1 MTGKKGQSM
10 KKAAV
15 QNKTEDQVRELLS
28 RLNQAEKIIEDLRSS
43 EERLQSVL
51 EASPNPIVLYDMDG
65 KVKYLNPAFTK
76 IFGWTFEELKGNK
89 IDFVPEKNMIETLKA
104 IRQLFDI
111 GQIEFETRRFTKK
124 KKILDVE
131 VSCGSFKN
139 SQGELVGT
147 FVILRDITLKKK
159 NEKRIIKLNKDLEK
173 RAGELQSLNTN
184 LREAVDYALEM
195 SRKAEEASQAKSS
208 FLANMSHEI
217 RTPMNGVIGMTNILL
232 DEPGSPETR
241 DGLETIRRSAE
252 TLLTI
257 LNDILDFSKI
267 EAGRLDIEAI
277 DFNLRNMVEETLTL
291 LSMRSHEKGIELTYV
306 FDEEVPSLLTGDPTR
321 VRQILMN
328 LVGNAVKFTDKGGD
342 ISIRINLAEETGKQ
356 VKISFMIKDTGIGM
370 GEEDT
375 EKLFQSFHQVD
386 ASTTRKYGGTGL
398 GLAISKQLCGLMG
411 GDIKVESQA
420 GKGSVFTFTVV
431 FEKQKDA
438 FEKLISPPEELKG
451 KRILIV
457 DDNKLNLEIL
467 ESFLLKWGFFVE
479 ATTDGNH
486 AVQMCNLMA
495 KTNLPFDMIIT
506 DYQMPAMDGAKLGRI
521 IRTNPDTARI
531 KLIMLTSRGLRGEA
545 KKMKEIG
552 FDGYL
557 SKPIRRS
564 QLFDAIILVFSGEK
578 KEKHGGD
585 LITKHG
591 TKDILTSRINILVA
605 EDHPVNQ
612 MVIRRILDR
621 LGFQY
626 HISGDGRKALEELEK
641 NHYDIVLMDVQ
652 MPVMDGYECAACIRS
667 PKSKVL
673 NRDIPIIALTA
684 HAMKGDMEKCISAG
698 MNDYTTK
705 PVNSH
710 ALVQKIIGLLKNRG
724 DTKIYIDKDE
734 LKAY

>member
-1 MTGKKGQSM
+1 MEKKL
-10 KKAAV
+10 K
-15 QNKTEDQVRELLS
+15 ELES
-28 RLNQAEKIIEDLRSS
+28 RLKEAENEIQ
-43 EERLQSVL
+43 RLQYFEKRSRSFL
-51 EASPNPIVLYDMDG
+51 DGSPNPIVIYDIEG

-76 IFGWTFEELKGNK
+76 TFGWAMEELKGKK
-89 IDFVPEKNMIETLKA
+89 IDFVPENRIPETLYA
-104 IRQLFDI
+104 IQQVLI
-111 GQIEFETRRFTKK
+111 MGQVEFETRRYAKN
-124 KKILDVE
+124 KKILDVDL
-131 VSCGSFKN
+131 SCGTFKN
-139 SQGELVGT
+139 DQGDFIGT
-147 FVILRDITLKKK
+147 FVILRDITEKKK
-159 NEKRIIKLNKDLEK
+159 NERKINQLNKRLLK
-173 RAGELQSLNTN
+173 RAGELESLNNN
-184 LREAVDYALEM
+184 LQQAVDYAIEM
-195 SRKAEEASQAKSS
+195 GRKAKEASQAKSS

-232 DEPGSPETR
+232 DEQNSPETR
-241 DGLETIRRSAE
+241 DGLETIKRSAE

-267 EAGRLDIEAI
+267 EAGRLDLETI
-277 DFNLRNMVEETLTL
+277 DFNLRNMVEETLIF
-291 LSMRSHEKGIELTYV
+291 LSLKSHEKGIELTYM
-306 FDEEVPSLLTGDPTR
+306 FDEAVPSLLTGDPTR
-321 VRQILMN
+321 VRQIMMN
-328 LVGNAVKFTDKGGD
+328 IVGNAIKFTGKGGE
-342 ISIRINLAEETGKQ
+342 ISIRISLVEEKEKQ

-370 GEEDT
+370 SKEDT
-375 EKLFQSFHQVD
+375 EKLFQSFYQVD

-411 GDIKVESQA
+411 GDIQVESRV
-420 GKGSVFTFTVV
+420 GKGSVFTFTII
-431 FEKQKDA
+431 FEKQKEA
-438 FEKLISPPEELKG
+438 LEKLKSPPEDLKG

-457 DDNKLNLEIL
+457 DDNELNLEIL
-467 ESFLLKWGFFVE
+467 EGFLVKWGFFVE

-486 AVQMCNLMA
+486 AVQMCKLMA

-506 DYQMPAMDGAKLGRI
+506 DYQMPVMDGAKLGSI
-521 IRTNPDTARI
+521 IRANPDTAHI

-564 QLFDAIILVFSGEK
+564 QLFDAIILVFSGET
-578 KEKHGGD
+578 KENNMDKD
-585 LITKHG
+585 IITKHRA
-591 TKDILTSRINILVA
+591 KDILTNRIKILVA

-612 MVIRRILDR
+612 KVIQRILER

-626 HISGDGRKALEELEK
+626 HISGDGLKALEELET

-667 PKSKVL
+667 EKSKVL
-673 NRDIPIIALTA
+673 NRNIPIIALTA

-705 PVNSH
+705 PVNSN
-710 ALVQKIIGLLKNRG
+710 ALIHKINTLLSKK
-724 DTKIYIDKDE
+724 DPEKKTIDKDE